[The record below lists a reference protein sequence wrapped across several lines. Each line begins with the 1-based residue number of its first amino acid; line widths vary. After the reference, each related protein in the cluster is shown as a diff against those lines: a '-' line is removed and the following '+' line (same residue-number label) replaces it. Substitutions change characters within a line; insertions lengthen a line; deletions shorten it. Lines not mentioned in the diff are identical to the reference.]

1 MTYYPT
7 LTQINTKTC
16 TSQNLKN
23 YTSKYDTFC
32 INLLNGECQVHALY
46 KRNVTTENEFQL
58 STQIKPI
65 FK

>member
-1 MTYYPT
+1 M
-7 LTQINTKTC
+7 KTSI
-16 TSQNLKN
+16 SQNLKN

-32 INLLNGECQVHALY
+32 IHLLNGECQVHALY
-46 KRNVTTENEFQL
+46 KRNVTTENMFQL